1 MTAHTWF
8 SHSGGTLSATLRQET
23 MTGLEVLQQMA
34 GIQPRRYVFS
44 PAGSVSTAQ
53 PEAEADSRFVHIAY
67 ADQTERVFVH
77 LLHPGFNEQIFRPF
91 LPASDPACWQLVECW
106 MIDNFCYNQQQAYH
120 QSVLCLSQMQ
130 PTRMQSLL
138 FGVLT
143 APLPIRCR
151 AFLAAAKGGCS
162 D

>member
-53 PEAEADSRFVHIAY
+53 PEADSRFVHIAY
-67 ADQTERVFVH
+67 ADQTERAFVH
-77 LLHPGFNEQIFRPF
+77 LHHPGFNEQIFRPF

-106 MIDNFCYNQQQAYH
+106 MIDNFCYNQQQHYH
-120 QSVLCLSQMQ
+120 LSVLCRYQMQ
-130 PTRMQSLL
+130 PVRTRSLL

-143 APLPIRCR
+143 APLAIRCA
-151 AFLAAAKGGCS
+151 AFLSAAQMGG
-162 D
+162 DDE